1 MDPHPSEWI
10 PQLSENI
17 QKAGTAKKIDTIA
30 GATLAS
36 NDARA
41 LMEAIE
47 KDGKAGETI
56 QVSAAQ

>member
-30 GATLAS
+30 GATYAS

-47 KDGKAGETI
+47 ANGKPGETI
-56 QVSAAQ
+56 QVAAAE